1 MSPRRPESLGIDE
14 AERTQLAKTL
24 FNYAWTLLEKPRR
37 SELEAE
43 LMIDAAHA
51 SRLMWEEVGTPVNR
65 ARADWQCSRVYATLE
80 RPEPALHHAWRCLAT
95 CEEHGIDDFDLAY
108 AYEALARAHAV
119 AGEDELAAAYAE
131 RARQAGLQLANEPDR
146 RMLLKDLET
155 IAIRA

>member
-1 MSPRRPESLGIDE
+1 MPERPGQVGLEDDARR
-14 AERTQLAKTL
+14 QLAKTL
-24 FNYAWTLLEKPRR
+24 FNYAWTLLERDDR

-119 AGEDELAAAYAE
+119 AGESELAEAYAE
-131 RARQAGLQLANEPDR
+131 RARRAGRELANEPDR
-146 RMLLKDLET
+146 AMLFRDLET
-155 IAIRA
+155 IPRQAP